1 MPEQLYKYI
10 LLMAFS
16 LLSLHCFPFHWN
28 DSTEIAGKKRI
39 NIIVSSKS
47 SLIDPAVFSFQFQA
61 ATQQLFHKKKL
72 YFIIP
77 GSVDEMKEK
86 IKKIMV
92 REKAMIGCLWF
103 DSHGHMGRRLSL
115 IQVGKDEINYQSIRD
130 PYIDYAFREIAVY
143 CDSNTRIGLGVCY
156 SASTS
161 VLQPFDKF
169 PEQRMNGDSL
179 MIRFSEI
186 MNLATVYGTE
196 SWVMTN
202 PGIFNS
208 SYAFA
213 GNPNRKRFRDPIFL
227 SCWKKLGEWT
237 SYSAKSNY
245 FKRVQT
251 LTLDADG
258 NILPNYLSYLAYE
271 KHQEKQMKII
281 AKLKKGNFNTK
292 YFYQYEFPPYM
303 RDIQVAKSKQSAHN
317 TDRTSAE

>member
-1 MPEQLYKYI
+1 MPNMPGQFYKYI
-10 LLMAFS
+10 LSLAFS
-16 LLSLHCFPFHWN
+16 LLSIHSYPFNWN
-28 DSTEIAGKKRI
+28 DSIEKAGKRRI

-86 IKKIMV
+86 IKKILV
-92 REKAMIGCLWF
+92 RENAMIGCLWF

-115 IQVGKDEINYQSIRD
+115 VQIGKDEINYQSIRD
-130 PYIDYAFREIAVY
+130 PYIEYAFREIAVY
-143 CDSNTRIGLGVCY
+143 CDSNTQIGLGACY
-156 SASTS
+156 SASS
-161 VLQPFDKF
+161 AVLPPFEKF

-179 MIRFSEI
+179 MMRFSEI
-186 MNLATVYGTE
+186 MNMATVFGTE

-208 SYAFA
+208 SFALA

-237 SYSAKSNY
+237 SYSVKTKY

-258 NILPNYLSYLAYE
+258 NILPNYMTYLAYE

-281 AKLKKGNFNTK
+281 SKLKKGNFNTK
-292 YFYQYEFPPYM
+292 YFYIYEFPPNTGT
-303 RDIQVAKSKQSAHN
+303 IQFAKIPDPQNSSN
-317 TDRTSAE
+317 

>member
-1 MPEQLYKYI
+1 
-10 LLMAFS
+10 MAFS
-16 LLSLHCFPFHWN
+16 LLSLHCYPFNWN
-28 DSTEIAGKKRI
+28 DSTEMAGKRRI

-47 SLIDPAVFSFQFQA
+47 SLIDPAVISFQFQA
-61 ATQQLFHKKKL
+61 ATQQMFHKKKL

-86 IKKIMV
+86 IKKILA
-92 REKAMIGCLWF
+92 RENAMIGCLWF

-115 IQVGKDEINYQSIRD
+115 IQIGKDEINYQSIRN
-130 PYIDYAFREIAVY
+130 PYIEYAFREIAIY
-143 CDSNTRIGLGVCY
+143 CDSNTRIGLGACY

-186 MNLATVYGTE
+186 MGMATVFGTE

-208 SYAFA
+208 GYAFA

-258 NILPNYLSYLAYE
+258 NILPNYMTYLAYE

-281 AKLKKGNFNTK
+281 SKLKKGNFNTK
-292 YFYQYEFPPYM
+292 YFYLYEFSPKTGT
-303 RDIQVAKSKQSAHN
+303 IHLAKIPDPQNSS
-317 TDRTSAE
+317 D